1 MIVCPLCG
9 SDSSRVIY
17 DCRDVPPRINTLAGM
32 IHQCTDC
39 QFLYKESTQQSLN
52 ALEEIYQYTIKETE
66 FYFGPVLKGYDE
78 NSAEIRLYSY
88 VLEEIHRRIG
98 PATNS
103 EQRLL
108 DVGCATGAMLDQS
121 RAFGFTPYGVELNPN
136 FARYARE
143 EFGIP
148 VIAGELNV
156 EHFESESFAAIT
168 MIDLIEHVPD
178 PLGLLNTA
186 RQLLRPDGLLVVYTP
201 NHRSLIVQLSLA
213 LYHLTGGRIR
223 TPADTVFGTNHV
235 CFFDHVTLPVAL
247 RRTGYTVDA
256 VHRIKYDPGHQGE
269 VSDQSGMAIGLKALE
284 TFSQL
289 IGLPY
294 RLLAFAHKPAKIDEG

>member
-9 SDSSRVIY
+9 SDGSHVIY
-17 DCRDVPPRINTLAGM
+17 DCRNVPPRLNTLTGV
-32 IHQCTDC
+32 IHQCADC
-39 QFLYKESTQQSLN
+39 RFLYKEPSQR
-52 ALEEIYQYTIKETE
+52 ALDTLEGIYEYTVEETRV
-66 FYFGPVLKGYDE
+66 YFGPTLKGYDL
-78 NSAEIRLYSY
+78 NSAEIRLYSR
-88 VLEEIHRRIG
+88 VLEETRRRIG
-98 PATNS
+98 PVIS
-103 EQRLL
+103 GEHRLL
-108 DVGCATGAMLDQS
+108 DVGCGTGALLDRS